1 MLDWIFKNFLI
12 VFLSFFINFEL
23 LANEKINCSKGVVF
37 HMNTDGFAYN
47 GDGLNYPGKKQINDI
62 ITSKWT
68 AYKIGIKF
76 SYGPDGW
83 IKLFQNGSLVWF
95 DNGPNLITKFY
106 SNCSKDKIDLFGNH
120 LRIGVYAKSQNK
132 EALNI
137 LHFDDYVSGDN
148 EEEVDL
154 FHYKTKK

>member
-1 MLDWIFKNFLI
+1 MQLWYGFRVRKPKENLNASNDNTFTQIKQVTKIRN
-12 VFLSFFINFEL
+12 
-23 LANEKINCSKGVVF
+23 ANEKINCSKGVVF

-132 EALNI
+132 E
-137 LHFDDYVSGDN
+137 V
-148 EEEVDL
+148 
-154 FHYKTKK
+154 